1 LTCILKERQ
10 LRKGRIVF
18 ERTKTN
24 TGTRIDLKLHPKAI
38 GVIDRNKVT
47 GSEWLFRGK
56 IKSSTKCLGVLTSA
70 LIFIRENYSL
80 KCSLMVPYCCK
91 SGSSYFARAV

>member
-1 LTCILKERQ
+1 VDLIDLYYLKERQ

-38 GVIDRNKVT
+38 GVIDRNKVN

-56 IKSSTKCLGVLTSA
+56 IKKQYEVFRRTYQRA
-70 LIFIRENYSL
+70 LIFIQ
-80 KCSLMVPYCCK
+80 KTT
-91 SGSSYFARAV
+91 A

>member
-38 GVIDRNKVT
+38 AVIDRNKVT

-56 IKSSTKCLGVLTSA
+56 
-70 LIFIRENYSL
+70 
-80 KCSLMVPYCCK
+80 M
-91 SGSSYFARAV
+91 